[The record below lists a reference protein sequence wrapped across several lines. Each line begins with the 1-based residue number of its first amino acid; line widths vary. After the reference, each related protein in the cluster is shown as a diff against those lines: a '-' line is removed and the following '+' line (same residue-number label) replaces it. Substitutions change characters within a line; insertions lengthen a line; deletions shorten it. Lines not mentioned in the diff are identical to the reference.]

1 MLREDGKD
9 QVEPTTTLSS
19 SCCRPSQRSFF
30 FYKYL
35 RRYGPKLIVVALAVA
50 LALAFQITEND
61 TRHSDTGG
69 AKNAIFGRGRYLL
82 LVDNTKNATRNT
94 PWDGLRL
101 TTRSSA
107 SSWLVSSNFS
117 TVNTSPSGSS
127 ILQRFLLSIDP
138 SSSYRGSG
146 TTYNNVPS
154 SRNPTLVIAGKMS
167 VLGGPCN
174 IAQYNLKTAEWS
186 EAERIQLS
194 LYNSYSGGEVYS
206 LLANYTASP
215 LATTTSSSS
224 ATISA
229 TPLSSKA
236 GSGELIVV
244 GAFDTTYRNSQVT
257 YCSVGKWN
265 GQELSKVGEGLCNS
279 ALSKGMKITTAS
291 LAGAENVYVAGS
303 FSTQVWNGDK
313 HEFVQIYNIAH
324 FNAVEEVWSPLGVG
338 QISCSW
344 CTVTVLAL
352 AWDQKRRQLHVGG
365 KFNAIDGRN
374 VPAGLAVYNYDT
386 GHLVAHPGG
395 GLTMRNV
402 SQDGVATALQLDQES
417 GVLYVMGSF
426 QRLTQTYE
434 LCGGLAAYEID
445 ADRWTCLADEKH
457 SVAPSGG
464 GNMLLTPF
472 GLMVAGKTTATS
484 TWPHRDRPYTIAL
497 LEDTLKTHKET
508 KRLELDDDK
517 SDDGIG
523 EERQYHYF
531 NWSWLPGF
539 HGHEEALHALS
550 NGFGDYHKSVF
561 IAGDNLVARWSYQ
574 HRTST
579 AESESAEGS
588 DDDTSRDNA
597 AGREFTDAPT
607 PAPPGFRRLIDT
619 GDHLVPITE
628 SLATID
634 TVRGAIMAM

>member
-1 MLREDGKD
+1 M
-9 QVEPTTTLSS
+9 
-19 SCCRPSQRSFF
+19 
-30 FYKYL
+30 
-35 RRYGPKLIVVALAVA
+35 
-50 LALAFQITEND
+50 
-61 TRHSDTGG
+61 
-69 AKNAIFGRGRYLL
+69 
-82 LVDNTKNATRNT
+82 
-94 PWDGLRL
+94 
-101 TTRSSA
+101 
-107 SSWLVSSNFS
+107 
-117 TVNTSPSGSS
+117 
-127 ILQRFLLSIDP
+127 SIDP
-138 SSSYRGSG
+138 TPSSRGGTSSYSS
-146 TTYNNVPS
+146 T
-154 SRNPTLVIAGKMS
+154 SRNPTLVIAGKIS

-186 EAERIQLS
+186 EVERIQLS
-194 LYNSYSGGEVYS
+194 LYNSYSGGEVFG
-206 LLANYTASP
+206 LLANYTGP
-215 LATTTSSSS
+215 LASSSS
-224 ATISA
+224 SSSSTTISSA
-229 TPLSSKA
+229 AVSAKS

-257 YCSVGKWN
+257 YCSVGRWN

-374 VPAGLAVYNYDT
+374 VPAGLAIYNYDT

-395 GLTMRNV
+395 GLTMRNI

-434 LCGGLAAYEID
+434 LCLGLAAYEID

-464 GNMLLTPF
+464 GNMLFTPF

-484 TWPHRDRPYTIAL
+484 TWPHRDRPFTIAL
-497 LEDTLKTHKET
+497 LEDTLKTRKET
-508 KRLELDDDK
+508 KLRPDDDK
-517 SDDGIG
+517 NDDGIV
-523 EERQYHYF
+523 EEQQYHYF

-574 HRTST
+574 HRSPTEPET
-579 AESESAEGS
+579 TEGS
-588 DDDTSRDNA
+588 DDNTSSDNA
-597 AGREFTDAPT
+597 TGESSEAPT
-607 PAPPGFRRLIDT
+607 PAPPGYRRRLIDT
-619 GDHLVPITE
+619 VDHLVPITE